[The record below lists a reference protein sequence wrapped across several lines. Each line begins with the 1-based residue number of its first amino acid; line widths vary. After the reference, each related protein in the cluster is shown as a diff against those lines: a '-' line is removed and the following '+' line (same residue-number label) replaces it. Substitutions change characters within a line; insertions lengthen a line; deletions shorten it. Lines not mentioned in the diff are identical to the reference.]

1 MAANPI
7 PAGAGQERIP
17 FYRNVKVIGLLAQ
30 IVFVLVVLAA
40 AVFLVR
46 NVVIALQTSNLP
58 ADFSFLNNR
67 SGIPIG
73 ETPIRYSPENPY
85 TRAFAVGIL
94 NTLKVALVGVVATS
108 LLGVLIG
115 VMRLSNNWLLR
126 QLATGYV
133 ETIRNTPVAVQI
145 IFWFSAVLLP
155 LPPRI
160 GNPLE
165 LPGGILFSNK
175 GIAFPLLYP
184 SYRFGSWLPWLIAAL
199 VVLVIGILVRRR
211 QIRLSERPG
220 NAWLFPLGLAVVVAA
235 GGYVV
240 AAISTSVPKDV
251 AADFVSTAGRG
262 TIFTDIDG
270 DGSLGPGEP
279 VIPFAAMTVTIDE
292 AELRV
297 LTQNLTESRGV
308 VDSTFRFPLIKRSE
322 AEQLVVAFKNP
333 DDAQRFA
340 LHFLSDPNVGLI
352 YQDSNV
358 NGSYDRGEE
367 LSPNGRGFS
376 EVALTMTVRGFRRQ
390 VVADRNGAFRVPN
403 FKVVGSSDDQG
414 EAGLARPFGVL
425 GGDPLAGAE
434 AGVEA
439 SIEVRSQAPLTW
451 SRPTVP
457 VSDYFGGIRLSSS
470 FLALL
475 LALVVYTASF
485 IAEIVRAGI
494 LAVPK
499 GQREAAQAV
508 GLSGF
513 QTFSLVVFPQA
524 LRIILP
530 PLISQYLNLTKNSS
544 LGTLAAFAELFAIS
558 AIIANQTGAS
568 IPMALLLI
576 ASYLVISLVFAF
588 VLNLV
593 NERLKLVER

>member
-30 IVFVLVVLAA
+30 IVFVLVVVAA

-73 ETPIRYSPENPY
+73 ETPIRYSPENSY
-85 TRAFAVGIL
+85 ARAFVVGIF
-94 NTLKVALVGVVATS
+94 NTLKVALIGVVATS

-133 ETIRNTPVAVQI
+133 ETIRNVPVAVQI

-155 LPPRI
+155 VLPRI

-220 NAWLFPLGLAVVVAA
+220 NAWLFPLGLAIVVAA

-251 AADFVSTAGRG
+251 AADFVSIAGRG

-308 VDSTFRFPLIKRSE
+308 ANSTFRFPLIKRSE
-322 AEQLVVAFKNP
+322 VEQLVVAFKNP

-376 EVALTMTVRGFRRQ
+376 EVALTMTVQGFRRQ
-390 VVADRNGAFRVPN
+390 VIADRSGAFRVPN
-403 FKVVGSSDDQG
+403 FKVVGSGDDQG
-414 EAGLARPFGVL
+414 EARARPFGVL
-425 GGDPLAGAE
+425 GGDPLAGAG
-434 AGVEA
+434 ARVEA

-457 VSDYFGGIRLSSS
+457 VSDYFGGISLSSS

-524 LRIILP
+524 LRVILP

-544 LGTLAAFAELFAIS
+544 LGTLAAFVELFAIS

-576 ASYLVISLVFAF
+576 VSYLVISVVFAF